1 MDCKNCNKIFNCT
14 TKKPK
19 LLPNCGHSIC
29 QKCILSAQSNNQQQI
44 FCPFDNIPYSLI
56 NEFNDNIYL
65 LEEIKKNIIEENE
78 NVSIYDNCKI
88 HDRNLELFCFKC
100 KKEVCT
106 NCVLF
111 GDHREHSYEQLKTQN
126 LKFEKKLERYKSK
139 LSKILDI
146 LETTDYENQIEDIK
160 NEKLEKIEKNFNIIK
175 NIIDNHE
182 KEMKDLVKGSYDNY
196 KKNIINFNNKVNSL
210 DNKITDYLKKGNF
223 SKFFIDDK
231 DKNDIKEIDFYLQS
245 NDIKKSKELFEKK
258 IQIKF
263 NKDITSKISRFCIV
277 RKVKEKINPSKI
289 SEEEVNLLQENIEG
303 LLDETIIEKKVDF
316 NLPKKKKTFL
326 QKKSGNISGYI
337 SPMTNSQISHLSKI
351 STFSKNAPSL
361 INKSGISKYSN
372 NSLISN
378 FATNK
383 KDFSRST
390 NKNKILEISPNLSP
404 FKALTANIINK
415 NSSRFQGKENFD
427 FGNAKIDQINN
438 KLSNCYK
445 KNKNILDLSNLGIDD
460 RLIVG
465 IIKNLKK
472 MKKLRNLKINNN
484 FLTENGFKVLLKT
497 LKDMSVETLSVSNNR
512 LNKYAVDYLISF
524 KKYNKI
530 LRTVN
535 ITENNIIKNSKNL
548 KMKLKML
555 EQKNTNVLI

>member
-1 MDCKNCNKIFNCT
+1 MDCKNCSELFNCT

-29 QKCILSAQSNNQQQI
+29 QNCIITARSINEQQI
-44 FCPFDNIPYSLI
+44 YCPFDNIPYPLA
-56 NEFNDNIYL
+56 NKFNDNIYL
-65 LEEIKKNIIEENE
+65 LDEIKKSIVLENSSSG
-78 NVSIYDNCKI
+78 NNCEI
-88 HDRNLELFCFKC
+88 HDRNLELFCLKC

-139 LSKILDI
+139 LSKILGI
-146 LETTDYENQIEDIK
+146 LKNNDYENQIEDIK
-160 NEKLEKIEKNFNIIK
+160 NKKLDKIEKNFDIIK
-175 NIIDNHE
+175 KIINEHE
-182 KEMKDLVKGSYDNY
+182 EEMKALVKGSFDVY
-196 KKNIINFNNKVNSL
+196 KKNIIKFNNKVNNL
-210 DNKITDYLKKGNF
+210 NNKITDYVERRNF
-223 SKFFIDDK
+223 SQFFVDEK

-263 NKDITSKISRFCIV
+263 NKSITSKIGQFCLV

-289 SEEEVNLLQENIEG
+289 SEEEVNLLQENMDG
-303 LLDETIIEKKVDF
+303 LLDETIIEKKVVDF
-316 NLPKKKKTFL
+316 SLPKKKKTFL
-326 QKKSGNISGYI
+326 QNKSSNISGYI
-337 SPMTNSQISHLSKI
+337 SPMTNSQISQISNI
-351 STFSKNAPSL
+351 STFSKNAPSMV
-361 INKSGISKYSN
+361 NKSGISKYSN

-390 NKNKILEISPNLSP
+390 NKNKILDISPNVSP
-404 FKALTANIINK
+404 FKALTANIINN
-415 NSSRFQGKENFD
+415 NSCRFQGKENFEN
-427 FGNAKIDQINN
+427 FANVKIDKINN

-445 KNKNILDLSNLGIDD
+445 KNKTILDLSNLGIDD

-465 IIKNLKK
+465 LIKNLKK

-484 FLTENGFKVLLKT
+484 LITENGFKVLLKT
-497 LKDMSVETLSVSNNR
+497 LKDMSLESLSVSNNR

-524 KKYNKI
+524 KKYNKK
-530 LRTVN
+530 LRSVN
-535 ITENNIIKNSKNL
+535 ITDNNIIKTSKSL